1 MFKKLRNKIKL
12 AKIWALIF
20 SIIFLVLIINS
31 IYLTYKVYQLNNQI
45 ENIKK

>member
-20 SIIFLVLIINS
+20 SIIFLALIINNL
-31 IYLTYKVYQLNNQI
+31 YLTYNVYQLNKQI